1 MQPVLSVGEMQA
13 LDAAAQERC
22 PIETLVQRAGT
33 AVEMA
38 VVDLLRR
45 PGRPG
50 SVYGKRAIV
59 VAGKGHNGDDGRTAA
74 LRLRR
79 RGMRVAVVD
88 VAGVPDELP
97 GADVVIDAA
106 YGTGF
111 RGTYVAPKASPGA
124 LVVAVDVPSGLNA
137 DTGERSG
144 APMTADR
151 TVTFV
156 ALKPGLLL
164 GAGPALAGSVTV
176 ADIGIEPLGA
186 RAHLVEDA
194 DVYSELPRRDR
205 DAHKWRTGVAVV
217 AGSPGMMGSAVLC
230 AHAAARA
237 GAGMVRLGVP
247 GCSPASLPVS
257 EAVSTSLASRD
268 WSDDAL
274 AMAGRCR
281 VMVAGPGLGRD
292 PAAGDSLR
300 RVVADS
306 PVPVVVDGDGL
317 WALGEGPDAMRAC
330 AGSRSTLVLT
340 PHDGEATRLARSEAG
355 ADRIG
360 YARDLSTSFG
370 AVVLLKGPCTVIA
383 EPSGQV
389 RLVTSGSSRLATAG
403 SGDVLSGL
411 IGAFIA
417 RGLEPFQ
424 AAALGAHVHGRAASL
439 GLAEGLVAGDLADL
453 VARWLSGLDGLAP
466 GGPDQRDGHRE
477 MPR

>member
-1 MQPVLSVGEMQA
+1 MRPVLSAREALA
-13 LDAAAQERC
+13 LDVAAQKHV
-22 PIETLVQRAGT
+22 PIGTLIQRAGV

-38 VVDLLRR
+38 VVDMLRR

-50 SVYGKRAIV
+50 SVYGKRGVV
-59 VAGKGHNGDDGRTAA
+59 VAGKGHNGDDGRVAA
-74 LRLRR
+74 YRLRR

-88 VAGVPDELP
+88 AARAPDELP
-97 GADVVIDAA
+97 SADVVIDAA

-111 RGTYVAPKASPGA
+111 RRTYVAPKPPPGA
-124 LVVAVDVPSGLNA
+124 IVVAVDVPSGLNA

-151 TVTFV
+151 TVAFI

-164 GAGPALAGSVTV
+164 GDGPGLAGTVTV
-176 ADIGIEPLGA
+176 ADIGIDPKGSQTN
-186 RAHLVEDA
+186 LVEDA
-194 DVYSELPRRDR
+194 DVDAELPRRDR
-205 DAHKWRTGVAVV
+205 DTHKWRSGVAVV

-230 AHAAARA
+230 SQAAARS

-247 GCSPASLPVS
+247 GCAPAGLPVS
-257 EAVSTSLASRD
+257 EAVSTSLALRD

-281 VMVAGPGLGRD
+281 AIVVGPGLGRD
-292 PAAGDSLR
+292 GAAGDSVR
-300 RVVADS
+300 RLVAAS
-306 PVPVVVDGDGL
+306 PVPIVVDGDGL
-317 WALGEGPDAMRAC
+317 WALGEGQDAARAC
-330 AGSRSTLVLT
+330 SLSRSTPVLT
-340 PHDGEATRLARSEAG
+340 PHDGEAARLAGSGPG

-360 YARDLSTSFG
+360 YARDLASSCG
-370 AVVLLKGPCTVIA
+370 AVVLLKGPCTVVA

-417 RGLEPFQ
+417 RGLEPFH
-424 AAALGAHVHGRAASL
+424 AASLGAHVHGRAASL
-439 GLAEGLVAGDLADL
+439 GLREGLVAGDLAEL
-453 VARWLSGLDGLAP
+453 AARWLSGLDSTTRGLHEQHAR
-466 GGPDQRDGHRE
+466 GRE
-477 MPR
+477 THL